1 MSYHT
6 NLPVL
11 SVTRVKCVLVIV
23 GMDYVTAAGKSAIT
37 AACCTLT
44 LVHALVTNCGK
55 AAIVGM
61 IDIVMLIFNC

>member
-1 MSYHT
+1 MSCLT

-11 SVTRVKCVLVIV
+11 SVTHVKCVLVTV
-23 GMDYVTAAGKSAIT
+23 GMDCATVGGKSATT

-44 LVHALVTNCGK
+44 LAHALVTNCGK